1 MSSGEQEELRLADAL
16 EQGTYLLS
24 VERNATAAELRRL
37 HDVEVEAQRTERN
50 RDMWK
55 AQCHSQASELAN
67 LRARLDRAI
76 KAAEEHF
83 GEDAIRY
90 KLSLFKNGR
99 ASNYFPQEFD
109 GKWFAL
115 QRADND
121 AHVGLCDRINQLV
134 AEREADRETMDDA
147 LNALVAVRAAVPDLH
162 EYGNLAGNT
171 LGSRVDAA
179 ISSLKARTQ

>member
-1 MSSGEQEELRLADAL
+1 MRDLKPVTRDDTEHGVEYVKLSDVIAEREAD
-16 EQGTYLLS
+16 
-24 VERNATAAELRRL
+24 RR
-37 HDVEVEAQRTERN
+37 EVE
-50 RDMWK
+50 
-55 AQCHSQASELAN
+55 N

-109 GKWFAL
+109 GRWFAF

-121 AHVGLCDRINQLV
+121 AHVGLCDRINQLES
-134 AEREADRETMDDA
+134 EREADRA
-147 LNALVAVRAAVPDLH
+147 LMREALDVIVFL
-162 EYGNLAGNT
+162 YGRTARYDT
-171 LGSRVDAA
+171 DVVSA
-179 ISSLKARTQ
+179 ISKLRARVG

>member
-1 MSSGEQEELRLADAL
+1 MSSGEQEAL
-16 EQGTYLLS
+16 Q
-24 VERNATAAELRRL
+24 R
-37 HDVEVEAQRTERN
+37 EV
-50 RDMWK
+50 D
-55 AQCHSQASELAN
+55 N

-76 KAAEEHF
+76 TAAEEHF

-109 GKWFAL
+109 GKWFAF

-134 AEREADRETMDDA
+134 AEREADLAAMREA
-147 LNALVAVRAAVPDLH
+147 LEALEESVDLVRSDYMQDWRHGLPTRKAQLDGMKEQVEAH
-162 EYGNLAGNT
+162 E
-171 LGSRVDAA
+171 AA